1 MNYNKKRGLVVEE
14 IFKQMCYND
23 LEKLTINKKES
34 ESIKKFIESLNYE
47 QVEEYTKIKKIYK
60 KK

>member
-1 MNYNKKRGLVVEE
+1 VLLKITLP

-60 KK
+60 KKL